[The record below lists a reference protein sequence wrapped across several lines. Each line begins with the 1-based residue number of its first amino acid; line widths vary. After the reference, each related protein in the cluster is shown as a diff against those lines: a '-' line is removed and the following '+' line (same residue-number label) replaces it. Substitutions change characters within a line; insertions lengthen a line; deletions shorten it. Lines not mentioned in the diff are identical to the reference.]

1 MPGVLD
7 ASVKVNRAF
16 EAGAMAVGVQVEIV
30 EVPGYMPRRNDENFN
45 KIFEENLNILVGPE
59 HVQHLG
65 HMGGCSD
72 FGDVQH
78 LVPALHPFIGGM
90 IGGGHA
96 SDFAVQDPEMAY
108 VTAAKSMAMTAIDL
122 LANGCEKLLELKK
135 DFVPVYKNREEYL
148 AAWAQLMGE

>member
-1 MPGVLD
+1 
-7 ASVKVNRAF
+7 
-16 EAGAMAVGVQVEIV
+16 
-30 EVPGYMPRRNDENFN
+30 
-45 KIFEENLNILVGPE
+45 
-59 HVQHLG
+59 
-65 HMGGCSD
+65 
-72 FGDVQH
+72 
-78 LVPALHPFIGGM
+78 M